1 MESER
6 HRFFLFPR
14 LGLDSPLAS
23 SLRRQ
28 GREEE
33 DFLAH
38 HVHRLVALH
47 SDASGEEPC
56 RNDQYLVPIWMH
68 VERVSA
74 GRLCIL
80 DRDDAKA
87 GLDSNHD
94 GLERLRGI
102 NLRSGHYLFLESEPA
117 LDLLLPDGVCLLAG
131 EPYLANLGAR
141 VAKIPSQGGPARRC

>member
-6 HRFFLFPR
+6 HRLFLFPW

-23 SLRRQ
+23 TLRRP
-28 GREEE
+28 GWEEE

-56 RNDQYLVPIWMH
+56 RNDQYLVPFWLH
-68 VERVSA
+68 AERVSA
-74 GRLCIL
+74 GRLCLL
-80 DRDDAKA
+80 DGDDAKA
-87 GLDSNHD
+87 GLDPNHD
-94 GLERLRGI
+94 SLERLRGV
-102 NLRSGHYLFLESEPA
+102 NLRSGHYLLLESEPA

-131 EPYLANLGAR
+131 EPYLAYLGAR
-141 VAKIPSQGGPARRC
+141 VAKIPC